1 MLSSTNPSEVRRREH
16 LSMDATR
23 VCPEC
28 KGEMPA
34 DSSAGLCSKCAIVHA
49 VATIAQTP
57 PDPMESTSTFR
68 GHFVAPTP
76 EELAGHFPQVQI
88 LQLVGEGGMG
98 AVYKARQPGL
108 DRLVAL
114 KILPAE
120 AARDPAFAERFTREA
135 RALAKLNHPNII
147 TIYDFGQA
155 GDLYYFLM
163 EFVDG
168 ANLRQLLRGGFLRPA
183 EAMKIVPQICDA
195 LQYAHEEGL
204 VHRDIKPENILLDRK
219 GRVKVADFGIAK
231 LLGHKTGEHV
241 LTGPWQVM
249 GTIHYMAPEQ
259 MADPLR
265 VDHRADLYSLGVV
278 FYEMLTGQLPL
289 GRFTPPS
296 QKAVVDV
303 RLDEVVLHALE
314 SEPARRYQHASEIR
328 TDVETIARSSASQPT
343 VVEASEQ
350 PEQEGDLDVVRR
362 KVFWPALGMVL
373 SGIFSLLPSIAIPV
387 IWIIQQGQLE
397 TWQAVTII
405 LIIIS
410 TMMAGII
417 VWGGVRLS
425 RLEWLP
431 LVTLASLVA
440 MVPFTAGWLLG
451 FPAGLWAFVV
461 LRDPK
466 VISAFGRRP
475 GKREKA
481 LGFQAGTRVRESILD
496 IQSSLFGARSSK
508 PSLGEL
514 AHNAGSGRGAAAPAR
529 MTPVPEVTPVA
540 PSSGVSRDV
549 KPIRTVQPSRAVSL
563 QNILARSKLRGPKV
577 ALAVIGVLNLVG
589 SKSYMLETFAF
600 GLPSVPGLTLA
611 AALFMLVAAGLM
623 HRLRKYELVRWACCA
638 TMIPFVSPTFPL
650 SLAVGIWC
658 LHVLNKPQVKAAF
671 ESSQPES

>member
-1 MLSSTNPSEVRRREH
+1 MN
-16 LSMDATR
+16 ATR

-28 KGEMPA
+28 KGDMPA
-34 DSSAGLCSKCAIVHA
+34 DAPDGLCSQCAIVHA

-57 PDPMESTSTFR
+57 PPDPNASTATFR
-68 GHFVAPTP
+68 GHFIPPTP
-76 EELAGHFPQVQI
+76 EQLAGHFAQLEI

-120 AARDPAFAERFTREA
+120 AGRDPTFTERFTREA
-135 RALAKLNHPNII
+135 RALARLNHPNII

-168 ANLRQLLRGGFLRPA
+168 ANLRQLLRGGFLRTA

-204 VHRDIKPENILLDRK
+204 VHRDIKPENILLDKK

-231 LLGHKTGEHV
+231 LLDRKTGEQT

-249 GTIHYMAPEQ
+249 GTMHYMAPEQ
-259 MADPLR
+259 MADPLC

-289 GRFTPPS
+289 GRFAPPS
-296 QKAVVDV
+296 QKVALDV

-328 TDVETIARSSASQPT
+328 TDVETIARGSATQTTT
-343 VVEASEQ
+343 VEGAEHPWQEA
-350 PEQEGDLDVVRR
+350 DLEAVRR
-362 KVFWPALGMVL
+362 KTFWPALTMLL
-373 SGIFSLLPSIAIPV
+373 SGIFSLLPSIAIPI
-387 IWIIQQGQLE
+387 IWIVNHGQLE

-410 TMMAGII
+410 TIMGGVS

-431 LVTLASLVA
+431 FVTFASIVA
-440 MVPFTAGWLLG
+440 MVPFTAGWLVG
-451 FPAGLWAFVV
+451 FPAGLWAFII

-466 VISAFGRRP
+466 VIAAFKDRP
-475 GKREKA
+475 WKR
-481 LGFQAGTRVRESILD
+481 GTTSI
-496 IQSSLFGARSSK
+496 SPKSRGSRSST
-508 PSLGEL
+508 PDLRASSFETLTPRPNLRGL
-514 AHNAGSGRGAAAPAR
+514 APDVRFAGAAASPTPVTPIPQV
-529 MTPVPEVTPVA
+529 TPVPSASAARHSTVGATA
-540 PSSGVSRDV
+540 PWVS
-549 KPIRTVQPSRAVSL
+549 KPAPLGNLLVRNR
-563 QNILARSKLRGPKV
+563 LRGPKI
-577 ALAVIGVLNLVG
+577 ALAATGILNLVA
-589 SKSYMLETFAF
+589 SKNYVSDSFWF
-600 GLPSVPGLTLA
+600 GLPSVSGLSLA
-611 AALFMLVAAGLM
+611 AAILILIGA
-623 HRLRKYELVRWACCA
+623 LRWHQLRSYELVRWACIA
-638 TMIPFVSPTFPL
+638 TLIPFVSPTFPL
-650 SLAVGIWC
+650 SLAAGIWC
-658 LHVLNKPQVKAAF
+658 LSVLNKPEIKAAF
-671 ESSQPES
+671 KTN